1 MSAAAVQLR
10 VPAFV
15 QPSEQRTA
23 RAFTAAHGLPYRPR
37 QILDPGQI
45 ARVLSLAD
53 ARERR
58 GLPRYGVRS
67 PIRHDPIPEGAYAAL
82 GAGWFSRE
90 HFLEV
95 VLPLVAVE
103 HPEVFKGRCSV
114 ETFLRWARV
123 EAAYAQNHHAGRD
136 IIVRRS
142 TVAELLRCHP
152 RTIQRCRAVGRDLGV
167 YVDVVK
173 GRMLT
178 QAERWTAQHVHSSP
192 QRGLSNVSCMV
203 VPAGYAARLLA
214 PTPKPL
220 VDYVAPSRGGESA
233 HKSSLATLNLGRTAR
248 SAGKVN
254 GAASPPAPTKQ
265 VRRKPRR
272 QALAGLGLATELVGM
287 LRWLSK
293 CSPRRIEGMLRPF
306 AMQADAWTGGD
317 LVEEVEQIDRRL
329 GHSAPTQ
336 PRCAPWGLLRYYLR
350 QINPETA
357 SGRQRRARSRPWC
370 GTCAA
375 DGYRWIEVGLERRP
389 ARCPRC
395 GPTAPRL
402 RLVTYPARPVPRDPS
417 TRYSGAWT

>member
-15 QPSEQRTA
+15 GPAEQRTA
-23 RAFTAAHGLPYRPR
+23 RAFTTAHGLAYRPR
-37 QILDPGQI
+37 QVLDPGHV

-67 PIRHDPIPEGAYAAL
+67 PIRHEPVPEGTYAAL

-95 VLPLVAVE
+95 VLPLVAAE

-114 ETFLRWARV
+114 ETFLRWART
-123 EAAYAQNHHAGRD
+123 ESAYAQHHRSGRD

-152 RTIQRCRAVGRDLGV
+152 RTVQRCRAVGRDLGV

-173 GRMLT
+173 GRMLS

-203 VPAGYAARLLA
+203 IPHAYAGRLFPQA
-214 PTPKPL
+214 PVPL
-220 VDYVAPSRGGESA
+220 VDCVAPSRGGGFPHQSP
-233 HKSSLATLNLGRTAR
+233 LAKLILGRTDR
-248 SAGKVN
+248 SARKAK
-254 GAASPPAPTKQ
+254 GAASPPPPTKK
-265 VRRKPRR
+265 VRPKRARR
-272 QALAGLGLATELVGM
+272 TLTGLGLATELTHAV
-287 LRWLSK
+287 RWLSE
-293 CSPRRIEGMLRPF
+293 CPPRRIEGMLRPY
-306 AMQADAWTGGD
+306 AVQADAWTATD
-317 LVEEVEQIDRRL
+317 LVEEIEQVDRRL
-329 GHSAPTQ
+329 GHTAPVR
-336 PRCAPWGLLRYYLR
+336 PRSAPWGLLRYYLR
-350 QINPETA
+350 QIDPQTA
-357 SGRQRRARSRPWC
+357 LGRQRRARTRPWC
-370 GTCAA
+370 GSCAS
-375 DGYRWIEVGLERRP
+375 DEYRWVEVGLERHP
-389 ARCPRC
+389 TRCPRC

-402 RLVTYPARPVPRDPS
+402 QLVAP
-417 TRYSGAWT
+417 